1 MTRRAASTRVEIRQA
16 VAADADRIH
25 GALLDLG
32 DHVGEQ
38 HKIKSTPADIR
49 RYGFGTDARFHTLI
63 AEGNGIFA
71 GICIYFPSFST
82 WLGVPGVYIQDIVV
96 DRDFRGQGIGE
107 RLLREVARLT
117 HAEGARYM
125 RLAVDV
131 ENLSA
136 QAFYDRLGFQL
147 VKDDMIRAAYGEA
160 FAALVKGED
169 E

>member
-1 MTRRAASTRVEIRQA
+1 MARRATATRIDIRLGTEADVEHIYA
-16 VAADADRIH
+16 
-25 GALLDLG
+25 ALLDLG
-32 DHVGEQ
+32 EHVGES

-49 RYGFGTDARFHTLI
+49 RYGFGEKPHFRVLI

-71 GICIYFPSFST
+71 GMCLFFPSFST
-82 WLGVPGVYIQDIVV
+82 WIGRPGVYVQDLIV

-107 RLLREVARLT
+107 RLVREVARMV
-117 HAEGARYM
+117 HAEGATYL

-136 QAFYDRLGFQL
+136 QAFYDRLGMEW

-160 FAALVKGED
+160 FEALVRQET
-169 E
+169 